1 MGKVIGVRVA
11 IFDFDGTLYRKETF
25 KLLMSHMK
33 NHPVYHTKYGHF
45 FRWVAPRF
53 AAYKMKMYPEARM
66 KERSMQKYIS
76 VLDELTK
83 QELEDFFAKVTI
95 EMHEDFNQEVV
106 TKLEEHIT
114 DGVHVM
120 LVSGAYTI
128 FLEAIVNG
136 LPFSFDTLIGSEIP
150 FNEQMI
156 DKSKS
161 IYHINGTRKNKAIHQ
176 ALAGKKVD
184 WKNSFAYADS
194 YSDLPVLELVGNPI
208 AVQPDPKLKTIAKQ
222 RKWQIIGDSPPLH

>member
-1 MGKVIGVRVA
+1 
-11 IFDFDGTLYRKETF
+11 
-25 KLLMSHMK
+25 
-33 NHPVYHTKYGHF
+33 
-45 FRWVAPRF
+45 
-53 AAYKMKMYPEARM
+53 MYPEARM

-161 IYHINGTRKNKAIHQ
+161 IYHINGTRKNEAIHQ